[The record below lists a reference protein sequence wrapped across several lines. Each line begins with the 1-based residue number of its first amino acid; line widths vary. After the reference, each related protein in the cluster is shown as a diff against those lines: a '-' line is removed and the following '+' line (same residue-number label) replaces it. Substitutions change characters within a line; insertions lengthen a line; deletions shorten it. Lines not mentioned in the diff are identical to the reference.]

1 MKIFEKIKKWL
12 GFEKVREYYLTLP
25 EIKLKSR
32 VEVGEDMP
40 GEDLKKIEYIEKIIK
55 EIPPLLY
62 ETYQPPIFLDPLYSG
77 SDLGEEDKY
86 IGNILVGIPESLNF
100 SEILAQI
107 VRILKEKGIKVGKI
121 KEIKKGL

>member
-55 EIPPLLY
+55 EIHRR
-62 ETYQPPIFLDPLYSG
+62 
-77 SDLGEEDKY
+77 
-86 IGNILVGIPESLNF
+86 N
-100 SEILAQI
+100 
-107 VRILKEKGIKVGKI
+107 
-121 KEIKKGL
+121 